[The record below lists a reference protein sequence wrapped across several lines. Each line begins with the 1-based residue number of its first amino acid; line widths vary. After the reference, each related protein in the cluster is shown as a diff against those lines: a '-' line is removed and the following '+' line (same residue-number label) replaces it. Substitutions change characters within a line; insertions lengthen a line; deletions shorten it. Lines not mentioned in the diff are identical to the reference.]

1 MSYLLF
7 ANADR
12 QREAD
17 EKLDSKIL
25 KKIKAKNKAA
35 ELSKDIGKLFI
46 NDEIIPIKKIKYEK
60 KYKELEKGDYIY
72 YKKDG
77 YNAIIYV
84 FFSKYSMEDYLII
97 HLKND
102 DDLESFESK
111 IKNNEIIYFNDYDAV
126 YY

>member
-7 ANADR
+7 ANANR

-17 EKLDSKIL
+17 EKLDSQIL

-77 YNAIIYV
+77 YNVIIYV

>member
-7 ANADR
+7 ANANR

-17 EKLDSKIL
+17 EKLDSQIL

-60 KYKELEKGDYIY
+60 KYKELENGDYIY

-77 YNAIIYV
+77 YNVIIYV

>member
-7 ANADR
+7 ANASR
-12 QREAD
+12 QRETD

-77 YNAIIYV
+77 YNVIIYV

>member
-7 ANADR
+7 ANASR
-12 QREAD
+12 QRETD

-60 KYKELEKGDYIY
+60 WMILSVVLTVNIVWLSQK
-72 YKKDG
+72 
-77 YNAIIYV
+77 IIN
-84 FFSKYSMEDYLII
+84 MEI
-97 HLKND
+97 
-102 DDLESFESK
+102 
-111 IKNNEIIYFNDYDAV
+111 
-126 YY
+126 

>member
-7 ANADR
+7 ANANR

-17 EKLDSKIL
+17 EKLDSQIL

-46 NDEIIPIKKIKYEK
+46 NDELIPIKKIKYEK

-77 YNAIIYV
+77 YNVIIYV

>member
-7 ANADR
+7 VNADR

-17 EKLDSKIL
+17 EKLHSKIL

-60 KYKELEKGDYIY
+60 KYKEIEKGDYIY
-72 YKKDG
+72 YEKDG
-77 YNAIIYV
+77 YNVIIYV
-84 FFSKYSMEDYLII
+84 FLTKYSMEDYVII
-97 HLKND
+97 HLKD
-102 DDLESFESK
+102 DDLKIFKSK
-111 IKNNEIIYFNDYDAV
+111 IKNNEIIYFNDYDTV